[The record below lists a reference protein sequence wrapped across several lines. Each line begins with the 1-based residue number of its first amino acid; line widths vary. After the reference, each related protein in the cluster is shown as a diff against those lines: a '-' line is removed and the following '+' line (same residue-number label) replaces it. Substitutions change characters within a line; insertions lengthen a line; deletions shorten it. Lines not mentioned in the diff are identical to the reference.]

1 MHVYFASRKLIVKKK
16 KKTTTET
23 SDDMTEEARQPESC
37 PQDQHEGKRESAPTG
52 DL

>member
-1 MHVYFASRKLIVKKK
+1 MHVDLASRKIIVKK

-37 PQDQHEGKRESAPTG
+37 PQDQHEGKRKSTPIG